1 MGSHWPRRPGG
12 PWLHSL
18 RNMRTAKPS
27 LVRTLVMAALL
38 GWAGGMAHAAEVLVA
53 VAANFMQPMKQIAQ
67 AFAKDTGHQAQL
79 SFGASG
85 QLMAQIQHG
94 APFHVLLSA
103 DAAIPAQLVQKGLA
117 VPHTSFTYAVGQ
129 LVLWSADPKLV
140 DDQGDV
146 LRKGSFQ
153 RIARANP
160 KLAPYGAA
168 TVQVVERLGLA
179 AALQNK
185 WVQGENIN
193 QTHQFVVSGNADL
206 GFVALSQVGALAS
219 QPKGSMWLV
228 PSDWHDPILQNAVLL
243 SKGKDNPAAIALMA
257 FLKTPAARDIIR
269 QAGYRLDPP

>member
-1 MGSHWPRRPGG
+1 MGCYRPQG
-12 PWLHSL
+12 PCSQWLHSL

-38 GWAGGMAHAAEVLVA
+38 GWGGGMAHAAEVLVA
-53 VAANFMQPMKQIAQ
+53 VAANFMKPMKQIAQ
-67 AFAKDTGHQAQL
+67 AFAKDSGHQAQL

-94 APFHVLLSA
+94 APFNVLLSA

-117 VPHTSFTYAVGQ
+117 VPNTSFTYAVGQ

-140 DDQGDV
+140 DGQGDV

-168 TVQVVERLGLA
+168 TVQVVERMGLA

-193 QTHQFVVSGNADL
+193 QTHQFVASGNADL

-257 FLKTPAARDIIR
+257 FLKTSTAREIIR
-269 QAGYRLDPP
+269 QAGYRLEPA

>member
-1 MGSHWPRRPGG
+1 MTTT
-12 PWLHSL
+12 
-18 RNMRTAKPS
+18 MR
-27 LVRTLVMAALL
+27 LNVQVVLMAALL
-38 GWAGGMAHAAEVLVA
+38 GWGGGVARAAEVMVA
-53 VAANFMQPMKQIAQ
+53 VASNFMQPMKQIAQ
-67 AFAKDTGHQAQL
+67 AFAKESGHQALL
-79 SFGASG
+79 SLGASG
-85 QLMAQIQHG
+85 QLMAQIQNG

-129 LVLWSADPKLV
+129 LVLWSADPKVV
-140 DDQGDV
+140 DGQGDV

-168 TVQVVERLGLA
+168 TMQVVERMGLG
-179 AALQNK
+179 AALEKK

-193 QTHQFVVSGNADL
+193 QTHQFVASGNADM
-206 GFVALSQVGALAS
+206 GFVAMSQVGAAAS
-219 QPKGSMWLV
+219 QPTGSLWLV
-228 PSDWHDPILQNAVLL
+228 PSHWHDPILQNAVLL
-243 SKGKDNPAAIALMA
+243 TKGKDNAAAIALMA

>member
-1 MGSHWPRRPGG
+1 
-12 PWLHSL
+12 
-18 RNMRTAKPS
+18 
-27 LVRTLVMAALL
+27 
-38 GWAGGMAHAAEVLVA
+38 

-67 AFAKDTGHQAQL
+67 AFAKDTGHLAKL

-85 QLMAQIQHG
+85 QLMAQIQNG
-94 APFHVLLSA
+94 APYQVLLSA

-140 DDQGDV
+140 DGQGDV

-168 TVQVVERLGLA
+168 TVQVVERMGLA
-179 AALQNK
+179 AVLQNK

-193 QTHQFVVSGNADL
+193 QTHQFVASGNADL

-219 QPKGSMWLV
+219 QPTGSMWLV
-228 PSDWHDPILQNAVLL
+228 PSAWHDPILQNAVLL

>member
-1 MGSHWPRRPGG
+1 MTTA
-12 PWLHSL
+12 
-18 RNMRTAKPS
+18 MR
-27 LVRTLVMAALL
+27 LNVQVVLMAALL
-38 GWAGGMAHAAEVLVA
+38 GWGGGAAHAAEVLVA

-67 AFAKDTGHQAQL
+67 AFAKDSGHQAQL

-94 APFHVLLSA
+94 APYQVLLSA

-117 VPHTSFTYAVGQ
+117 VPNTSFTYAVGQ
-129 LVLWSADPKLV
+129 LVLWSADPKRV
-140 DDQGDV
+140 DGQGDV

-168 TVQVVERLGLA
+168 TVQVVERMGLA

-193 QTHQFVVSGNADL
+193 QTHQFVASGNADL
-206 GFVALSQVGALAS
+206 GFVALSQVIAPSS
-219 QPKGSMWLV
+219 QPTGSMWLV
-228 PSDWHDPILQNAVLL
+228 PSAWHDPILQNAVLL
-243 SKGKDNPAAIALMA
+243 SKGKDSPAAIALMA

-269 QAGYRLDPP
+269 QAGYRLESP

>member
-1 MGSHWPRRPGG
+1 MK
-12 PWLHSL
+12 
-18 RNMRTAKPS
+18 TAKR
-27 LVRTLVMAALL
+27 LTVRTFVMAAAL

-67 AFAKDTGHQAQL
+67 AFAQHSGHQAQL

-85 QLMAQIQHG
+85 QLMAQIQNG
-94 APFHVLLSA
+94 APYQELLSA

-129 LVLWSADPKLV
+129 LVLWSADPKVV
-140 DDQGDV
+140 DGQGDV

-168 TVQVVERLGLA
+168 TMQVVERMGLG
-179 AALQNK
+179 AALEKK

-193 QTHQFVVSGNADL
+193 QTHQFVASGNADL
-206 GFVALSQVGALAS
+206 GFVALSQVGAVGPQS
-219 QPKGSMWLV
+219 TGSLWLV
-228 PSDWHDPILQNAVLL
+228 PSHWHDPILQNAVLL
-243 SKGKDNPAAIALMA
+243 TKGKDNAAAIALMA

>member
-1 MGSHWPRRPGG
+1 MGCYRPQG
-12 PWLHSL
+12 PCSQWLHSL
-18 RNMRTAKPS
+18 RNMRTAKPFF
-27 LVRTLVMAALL
+27 VRTLVMAALL
-38 GWAGGMAHAAEVLVA
+38 GWSGGMAHAAEVLVA
-53 VAANFMQPMKQIAQ
+53 VAANFMKPMKQIAQ
-67 AFAKDTGHQAQL
+67 AFAKDSGHQTQL

-94 APFHVLLSA
+94 APYHVLLSA

-117 VPHTSFTYAVGQ
+117 VPNTSFTYAVGQ

-140 DDQGDV
+140 DGQGDV

-168 TVQVVERLGLA
+168 TVQVVERMGLA

-193 QTHQFVVSGNADL
+193 QTHQFVASGNADL

-228 PSDWHDPILQNAVLL
+228 TSDWHDPILQNAVLL

-257 FLKTPAARDIIR
+257 FLKTSTAREIIR
-269 QAGYRLDPP
+269 QAGYRLEPA

>member
-1 MGSHWPRRPGG
+1 VDSARQ
-12 PWLHSL
+12 WLHSL

-27 LVRTLVMAALL
+27 WVRTLVMAALL
-38 GWAGGMAHAAEVLVA
+38 GWGGGMAQAAEVLVA
-53 VAANFMQPMKQIAQ
+53 VAANFMPPMKQIAQ
-67 AFAKDTGHQAQL
+67 AFAKDSGHQAQL

-85 QLMAQIQHG
+85 QLMAQILHG

-140 DDQGDV
+140 DGQGDV
-146 LRKGSFQ
+146 LRQGSFQ

-168 TVQVVERLGLA
+168 TVQVVERMGLT

-193 QTHQFVVSGNADL
+193 QTHQFVASGNADL

-219 QPKGSMWLV
+219 QPTGSMWLV
-228 PSDWHDPILQNAVLL
+228 PSAWHDPILQNAVLL

-257 FLKTPAARDIIR
+257 FMKTPAARDIIR
-269 QAGYRLDPP
+269 QAGYRLESPG

>member
-1 MGSHWPRRPGG
+1 
-12 PWLHSL
+12 
-18 RNMRTAKPS
+18 MRTAKPFF
-27 LVRTLVMAALL
+27 VRTLVMAALL
-38 GWAGGMAHAAEVLVA
+38 GWGGGMAHAAEVLVA

-67 AFAKDTGHQAQL
+67 AFAKDRGHQAQL

-94 APFHVLLSA
+94 APYHVLLSA

-140 DDQGDV
+140 DGQGDV

-168 TVQVVERLGLA
+168 TVQVVERMGLA

-193 QTHQFVVSGNADL
+193 QTHQFVASGNADL
-206 GFVALSQVGALAS
+206 GLVAMSQVGALAS
-219 QPKGSMWLV
+219 QPTGSMWLV

-257 FLKTPAARDIIR
+257 FLKTPAARNIIR

>member
-1 MGSHWPRRPGG
+1 MT
-12 PWLHSL
+12 
-18 RNMRTAKPS
+18 TATR
-27 LVRTLVMAALL
+27 LNVQVVLMAALL
-38 GWAGGMAHAAEVLVA
+38 GWGVGAAHAAEVLVA

-67 AFAKDTGHQAQL
+67 AFAKDSGHQAQL

-94 APFHVLLSA
+94 APYQVLLSA
-103 DAAIPAQLVQKGLA
+103 DAALPALLVQKGLA
-117 VPHTSFTYAVGQ
+117 VPNTSFTYAVGQ
-129 LVLWSADPKLV
+129 LVLWSADPKRV
-140 DDQGDV
+140 DGQGDV

-168 TVQVVERLGLA
+168 TVQVVERMGLA

-193 QTHQFVVSGNADL
+193 QTHQFVASGNADL
-206 GFVALSQVGALAS
+206 GFVALSQVIAPSS
-219 QPKGSMWLV
+219 QPTGSMWLV
-228 PSDWHDPILQNAVLL
+228 PSAWHDPILQNAVLL
-243 SKGKDNPAAIALMA
+243 SKGKDSPAAIALMA

-269 QAGYRLDPP
+269 QAGYRLESP

>member
-1 MGSHWPRRPGG
+1 MGCHRPLRPCGQ
-12 PWLHSL
+12 WLHSL

-27 LVRTLVMAALL
+27 YVRTLVMAALL
-38 GWAGGMAHAAEVLVA
+38 GWGGGLAHAAEVLVA

-94 APFHVLLSA
+94 APYHVLLSA

-140 DDQGDV
+140 DGQGDV

-168 TVQVVERLGLA
+168 TLQVVDRMGLTD
-179 AALQNK
+179 ALKNK

-193 QTHQFVVSGNADL
+193 QTHQFVASGNADL
-206 GFVALSQVGALAS
+206 GFVAMSQVGTLAS

>member
-1 MGSHWPRRPGG
+1 
-12 PWLHSL
+12 
-18 RNMRTAKPS
+18 MRTAKPFF
-27 LVRTLVMAALL
+27 VRTLVMAALL
-38 GWAGGMAHAAEVLVA
+38 GWGGGMAHAAEVLVA

-67 AFAKDTGHQAQL
+67 AFAKDSGHQAQL

-94 APFHVLLSA
+94 APYHVLLSA

-117 VPHTSFTYAVGQ
+117 VPNTSFTYAVGQ

-140 DDQGDV
+140 DGQGDV

-168 TVQVVERLGLA
+168 TVQVVERMGLA

-193 QTHQFVVSGNADL
+193 QTHQFVASGNADL

-257 FLKTPAARDIIR
+257 FLKTPTAREVIR
-269 QAGYRLDPP
+269 QAGYRLEPA

>member
-1 MGSHWPRRPGG
+1 MGCYRPQG
-12 PWLHSL
+12 PCSQWLHSL
-18 RNMRTAKPS
+18 RNMRTAKPFF
-27 LVRTLVMAALL
+27 VRTLVMAALL
-38 GWAGGMAHAAEVLVA
+38 GWGGGMAHAAEVLVA
-53 VAANFMQPMKQIAQ
+53 VAANVMPPMKQIAQ
-67 AFAKDTGHQAQL
+67 AFAKDRGHQAQL

-94 APFHVLLSA
+94 APYHVLLSA

-129 LVLWSADPKLV
+129 LVLWSADPKVV
-140 DDQGDV
+140 DGQGDV

-168 TVQVVERLGLA
+168 TLQVVERMGLG
-179 AALQNK
+179 AALEKK

-193 QTHQFVVSGNADL
+193 QTHQFVASGNADL
-206 GFVALSQVGALAS
+206 GFVALSQVGAAGS
-219 QPKGSMWLV
+219 QSTGSLWMV
-228 PSDWHDPILQNAVLL
+228 PSHWHDPILQNAVLL
-243 SKGKDNPAAIALMA
+243 TKGKDNAAAIALMA

>member
-1 MGSHWPRRPGG
+1 
-12 PWLHSL
+12 
-18 RNMRTAKPS
+18 MRTAKPFF
-27 LVRTLVMAALL
+27 VRTLVMAALL
-38 GWAGGMAHAAEVLVA
+38 GWGGGMAHAAEVLVA

-67 AFAKDTGHQAQL
+67 AFAKDRGHQAQL

-94 APFHVLLSA
+94 APYHVLLSA

-129 LVLWSADPKLV
+129 LVLWSADPKVV
-140 DDQGDV
+140 DGQGDV

-168 TVQVVERLGLA
+168 TMQVVERMGLG
-179 AALQNK
+179 AALEKK

-193 QTHQFVVSGNADL
+193 QTHQFVASGNADL
-206 GFVALSQVGALAS
+206 GFVALSQVGAAAS
-219 QPKGSMWLV
+219 QPTGSLWLV
-228 PSDWHDPILQNAVLL
+228 PSHWHDPILQNAVLL
-243 SKGKDNPAAIALMA
+243 TKGKDNAAAIALMA